1 MMKKDWAQWARAGLI
16 AVIAIVSIV
25 VLINT
30 QPILGLDLRGGVRL
44 VLQGNQD
51 QMAAYL
57 KNHQGET
64 EQRVTARIVETIRFR
79 INDSGLTEATV
90 TQAGANRTLVEI
102 PCPAPPARCTNPS
115 ELRDLIE
122 RRGFLEFKKVLQT
135 GSGANNGSLS
145 PGPDQQVV
153 HDQSGTPYLVPVE
166 PLFTGAEIKAAS
178 VTSGAAAGFASS
190 PYVVQV
196 TLSTNGAKR
205 FAQEL
210 TNGTL
215 KGGPTT
221 GDNQGDRMA
230 IILDGVV
237 QSAPYIDKNLVDS
250 ARTGGW
256 RNAQN
261 MVITG
266 QQTMESAK
274 ILATVVRSGNLP
286 IPVHAIEQE
295 SIGPSLGQDSIN
307 AGVSSVLLA
316 GIIVLLFM
324 VFYYRWTG
332 MIADFNLMFN
342 LLILIAVLVLLKA
355 TLTLPGIAGIVLT
368 VGMGVDSNVLI
379 FERVREEWRA
389 GKQARAALDA
399 GYDRA
404 LITVIDSHVTTLITG
419 LILFTF
425 GTGPIKG
432 FAITLSLGIFINLFS
447 VLIGTKLAF
456 DLIKEREPRRLSI

>member
-1 MMKKDWAQWARAGLI
+1 MKKDWAQWARTGLI

-25 VLINT
+25 ILINT

-51 QMAAYL
+51 QLAAYL
-57 KNHQGET
+57 KRHQGET
-64 EQRVTARIVETIRFR
+64 EQSVTARIVETIRFR
-79 INDSGLTEATV
+79 VNDSGLTEATV
-90 TQAGANRTLVEI
+90 TQAGANRVLVEI

-115 ELRDLIE
+115 LLRDLIE
-122 RRGFLEFKKVLQT
+122 RRGFLEFKKVLKVGT
-135 GSGANNGSLS
+135 SGSLS

-166 PLFTGAEIKAAS
+166 PLLTGAAVVGAS
-178 VTSGAAAGFASS
+178 VLTGAQVNNPSS
-190 PYVVQV
+190 PYVVQLK
-196 TLSTNGAKR
+196 LSVDGAKR
-205 FAQEL
+205 FAQVL
-210 TNGTL
+210 SNGTL
-215 KGGPTT
+215 KGGQAAN
-221 GDNQGDRMA
+221 DQQGDRMA

-237 QSAPYIDKNLVDS
+237 QSAPVIDKTLVDA
-250 ARTGGW
+250 ARGPGGW
-256 RNAQN
+256 RQIQN
-261 MVITG
+261 TTDITG
-266 QQTMESAK
+266 QTTLQSAK
-274 ILATVVRSGNLP
+274 ILATVLRSGNLP

-307 AGVSSVLLA
+307 AGISSVLLA
-316 GIIVLLFM
+316 GIIVLIFM

-332 MIADFNLMFN
+332 MIADFNLLFN
-342 LLILIAVLVLLKA
+342 LLILMAVLVLLKA

-456 DLIKEREPRRLSI
+456 DLIKEREPRMLSI